1 MKLQPRTT
9 YRDGDGKQ
17 VMIAGL
23 ARTDPVD
30 GEEVYWSIG
39 GDHYTESGRFVFGKV
54 ERGEDGKNAYKRYTL
69 VEVRRNLV
77 EEDTSDAAR
86 KWWEG
91 VKT

>member
-1 MKLQPRTT
+1 
-9 YRDGDGKQ
+9 
-17 VMIAGL
+17 MIAGP
-23 ARTDPVD
+23 T
-30 GEEVYWSIG
+30 GEVLEGENLWWSIQ
-39 GDHYTESGRFVFGKV
+39 GDHYTESGRLVYGKV
-54 ERGEDGKNAYKRYTL
+54 DRGEDGKNAYKRYTL